1 MQPSSLRRRAAFSLI
16 AGAALLPLPAAAHA
30 VIVSSDP
37 AVDAVV
43 RPPTLPVM
51 LRFNSRIDRE
61 RSRLTLLRPDGSSEP
76 VALATDGRPD
86 TLAAKLDG
94 LAPGRYRLRWQVL
107 AIDGHISRGDIPFAV
122 GE

>member
-1 MQPSSLRRRAAFSLI
+1 MQPSSLHRRAAVFLV
-16 AGAALLPLPAAAHA
+16 AGATLLPLPAAAHA
-30 VIVSSDP
+30 IIVSSDP
-37 AVDAVV
+37 AADAVV
-43 RPPTLPVM
+43 WSPSLPVM
-51 LRFNSRIDRE
+51 LRFNSRIDSE
-61 RSRLTLLRPDGSSEP
+61 RSRLTLLRPDGSSELLP
-76 VALATDGRPD
+76 LTPDRRPD